1 MQHLREITSDVFDIA
16 DRLKAID
23 GRYRLFYNLIAKR
36 YEVYTF
42 TPHPTLQVVL
52 PFSPPDARC
61 IRHVLRTRAERISAL
76 LEEIEAENARIERE
90 RMKAVID
97 RAIASARI

>member
-23 GRYRLFYNLIAKR
+23 GRYRLFYNLIA
-36 YEVYTF
+36 
-42 TPHPTLQVVL
+42 
-52 PFSPPDARC
+52 
-61 IRHVLRTRAERISAL
+61 
-76 LEEIEAENARIERE
+76 ENARIERE
-90 RMKAVID
+90 KAKAVID

>member
-42 TPHPTLQVVL
+42 TPHPTLQFL
-52 PFSPPDARC
+52 PTSASP
-61 IRHVLRTRAERISAL
+61 T
-76 LEEIEAENARIERE
+76 
-90 RMKAVID
+90 
-97 RAIASARI
+97 